1 MLARMASEVIKSNE
15 VDTYVIASLKRKA
28 QTLDV
33 LSGKLW
39 EVIRLNSNDA
49 KLLGSEL
56 KSHWFDQGTP

>member
-15 VDTYVIASLKRKA
+15 VDTYVIVSLKRKA
-28 QTLDV
+28 QTLDR

-49 KLLGSEL
+49 KLL
-56 KSHWFDQGTP
+56 

>member
-33 LSGKLW
+33 LFGELW
-39 EVIRLNSNDA
+39 EVIRFNSNDA
-49 KLLGSEL
+49 KLL
-56 KSHWFDQGTP
+56 

>member
-15 VDTYVIASLKRKA
+15 VDTYVIASLKRKT

-33 LSGKLW
+33 LFGKLW

-49 KLLGSEL
+49 KLL
-56 KSHWFDQGTP
+56 

>member
-15 VDTYVIASLKRKA
+15 VDTYVIASLKRKV
-28 QTLDV
+28 QTLDR

-49 KLLGSEL
+49 KLL
-56 KSHWFDQGTP
+56 